1 MDTSLQSHRR
11 LVSAH
16 IAHNVS
22 GCGLGFRDKII
33 HHVIAHVLCMHLLY
47 LPLSSSTLTKETD
60 RFHFW
65 FQLTSTSDLSGVMN
79 EVCVRQIVSA

>member
-1 MDTSLQSHRR
+1 
-11 LVSAH
+11 
-16 IAHNVS
+16 
-22 GCGLGFRDKII
+22 
-33 HHVIAHVLCMHLLY
+33 MHLLY